1 MDFELDF
8 SSENSTMT
16 SFLELEQEIREAPLL
31 SEPLV
36 RPSVIVKP
44 RHKPTV
50 QPSLSDIM
58 DSCGI
63 EYDLPGDCNAN
74 ISSPSSIHSDVQ
86 LEQNRELIDELEEF
100 FINTDGKPTVV
111 DDCEEL
117 LDDQYSPAG
126 SGLVTAD
133 GQNVIIIIAPS
144 SPTESVSTSVQ
155 DQTDSD
161 PEWSP
166 SPASPGQW
174 SLLASK
180 AEQAKPRKKYARS
193 KPPTPPAA
201 TPYPADKKERK
212 KAQNRTAAFRYREK
226 KKSELDLAEEELEA
240 LADKNTCLKEKL
252 TEMETEF
259 KYLKKLMV
267 EAGQIYHGRQL
278 LKHQYKLS
286 SRSENYLVLVGQF
299 PTVGLK
305 QLYFC
310 FHLHQMDC

>member
-86 LEQNRELIDELEEF
+86 LEQF

-117 LDDQYSPAG
+117 ILDDQYSPAG

-144 SPTESVSTSVQ
+144 SPTESVSTSV
-155 DQTDSD
+155 
-161 PEWSP
+161 
-166 SPASPGQW
+166 
-174 SLLASK
+174 
-180 AEQAKPRKKYARS
+180 
-193 KPPTPPAA
+193 
-201 TPYPADKKERK
+201 
-212 KAQNRTAAFRYREK
+212 
-226 KKSELDLAEEELEA
+226 
-240 LADKNTCLKEKL
+240 
-252 TEMETEF
+252 
-259 KYLKKLMV
+259 
-267 EAGQIYHGRQL
+267 
-278 LKHQYKLS
+278 
-286 SRSENYLVLVGQF
+286 
-299 PTVGLK
+299 
-305 QLYFC
+305 
-310 FHLHQMDC
+310 

>member
-100 FINTDGKPTVV
+100 FIKTEGKPTVV
-111 DDCEEL
+111 EEPVML
-117 LDDQYSPAG
+117 SIPDLNG
-126 SGLVTAD
+126 SMSNNLVTAD
-133 GQNVIIIIAPS
+133 GQNVIIIIGPESPAESLS
-144 SPTESVSTSVQ
+144 SSVPEVE
-155 DQTDSD
+155 SD

-166 SPASPGQW
+166 SPAPLSPEQTN
-174 SLLASK
+174 LLAS
-180 AEQAKPRKKYARS
+180 
-193 KPPTPPAA
+193 
-201 TPYPADKKERK
+201 
-212 KAQNRTAAFRYREK
+212 
-226 KKSELDLAEEELEA
+226 
-240 LADKNTCLKEKL
+240 
-252 TEMETEF
+252 
-259 KYLKKLMV
+259 
-267 EAGQIYHGRQL
+267 
-278 LKHQYKLS
+278 
-286 SRSENYLVLVGQF
+286 
-299 PTVGLK
+299 
-305 QLYFC
+305 
-310 FHLHQMDC
+310 

>member
-36 RPSVIVKP
+36 RPSDIVKP

-58 DSCGI
+58 NSCGI

-180 AEQAKPRKKYARS
+180 AEQAKPRKKYAS
-193 KPPTPPAA
+193 
-201 TPYPADKKERK
+201 
-212 KAQNRTAAFRYREK
+212 AAFRYREK
-226 KKSELDLAEEELEA
+226 KRSELDL
-240 LADKNTCLKEKL
+240 
-252 TEMETEF
+252 
-259 KYLKKLMV
+259 
-267 EAGQIYHGRQL
+267 
-278 LKHQYKLS
+278 
-286 SRSENYLVLVGQF
+286 
-299 PTVGLK
+299 
-305 QLYFC
+305 
-310 FHLHQMDC
+310 

>member
-8 SSENSTMT
+8 GSENSTMT

-117 LDDQYSPAG
+117 ILDDQYSPAG

-133 GQNVIIIIAPS
+133 GQNVI
-144 SPTESVSTSVQ
+144 TSLRRVLRLR
-155 DQTDSD
+155 
-161 PEWSP
+161 
-166 SPASPGQW
+166 A
-174 SLLASK
+174 SLLLCRTRPTLTPSGAHHLPVQASGVSWPARQSRPSRGRSTPGPSHQPRLLPRPILLTRRRGRRLRTGPPPSGTGRK
-180 AEQAKPRKKYARS
+180 RKVSWTWPRK
-193 KPPTPPAA
+193 
-201 TPYPADKKERK
+201 
-212 KAQNRTAAFRYREK
+212 
-226 KKSELDLAEEELEA
+226 
-240 LADKNTCLKEKL
+240 
-252 TEMETEF
+252 
-259 KYLKKLMV
+259 
-267 EAGQIYHGRQL
+267 
-278 LKHQYKLS
+278 S
-286 SRSENYLVLVGQF
+286 SRLWRTRTLA
-299 PTVGLK
+299 
-305 QLYFC
+305 
-310 FHLHQMDC
+310 